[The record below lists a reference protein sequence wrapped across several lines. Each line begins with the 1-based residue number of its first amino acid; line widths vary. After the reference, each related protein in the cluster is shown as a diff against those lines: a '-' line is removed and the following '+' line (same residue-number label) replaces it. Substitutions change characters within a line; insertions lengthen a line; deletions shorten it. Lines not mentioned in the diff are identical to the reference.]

1 MTDKE
6 RFTFLSR
13 KAREHLESLNML
25 FETLHN
31 TKPDMPDIEQ
41 QAHLDISLLY
51 LRKYM
56 RLLNLPRDKSQKDT

>member
-13 KAREHLESLNML
+13 KTREHLESLNNL

-31 TKPDMPDIEQ
+31 TKPDIPDIEQ